1 MAETVTLQIPELLY
15 QRLVNTARATNRPLE
30 EVMLHALK
38 VDSPPDWDNVPDEFQ
53 VDLAAL
59 DRMEDEA
66 LWKIARS
73 RKTVADMERYN
84 ILLDRNQEGTLTEAE
99 RAELTALRAEADCF
113 MLGKAQA
120 AALLRWRG
128 HHVPRP

>member
-1 MAETVTLQIPELLY
+1 MAQTVTLQIPELLY
-15 QRLVNTARATNRPLE
+15 QRLINTARATNRPLE
-30 EVMLHALK
+30 EIMLYALK
-38 VDSPPDWDNVPDEFQ
+38 VGSPPDWDNVPDEFQ

-66 LWKIARS
+66 LWKIAQS

-84 ILLDRNQEGTLTEAE
+84 ILLDRNQEGTLTDAE
-99 RAELTALRAEADCF
+99 RAELTTLRTEADCF
-113 MLGKAQA
+113 MLRKAQA

-128 HHVPRP
+128 HHVPQP

>member
-1 MAETVTLQIPELLY
+1 MAQTVTLQIPELLY

-38 VDSPPDWDNVPDEFQ
+38 VGSPPEWDNVPDEFQ

-66 LWKIARS
+66 LWKIAQ
-73 RKTVADMERYN
+73 N
-84 ILLDRNQEGTLTEAE
+84 
-99 RAELTALRAEADCF
+99 
-113 MLGKAQA
+113 
-120 AALLRWRG
+120 
-128 HHVPRP
+128 